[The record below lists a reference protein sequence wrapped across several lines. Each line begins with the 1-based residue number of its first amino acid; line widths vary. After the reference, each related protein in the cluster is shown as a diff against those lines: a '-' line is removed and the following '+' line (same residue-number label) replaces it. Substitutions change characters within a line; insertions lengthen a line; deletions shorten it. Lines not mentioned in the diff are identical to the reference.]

1 VGSIA
6 IVGVED
12 ATGTFSGQS
21 LARMR
26 AAGAVVVSSASGVI
40 TAALAEQ
47 GLAPVSLADL
57 GVGPGASTAHVI
69 DALVRLAEE
78 RDVAFVSAGYP
89 LLRDGF
95 VTGLLAR
102 SGSAVDVLPTISPL
116 NVILMALDVDLTA
129 DLDII
134 DARSLSPTVEQRLS
148 HLIVTGVDNR
158 VLARH
163 VSERL
168 LAAYAP
174 DHTLVLAADH
184 GNGGYELVMS
194 SVEAAADL
202 EPPHGS
208 AVFVP
213 PLRVAGAAGFDG
225 FVRTIATLRVPDGC
239 PWDRAQDHLS
249 LRRNLIEEAYEVL
262 AAIEANDDIGL
273 AEELGDV
280 LLQVVLHAQIAADEN
295 RFTIDDVVSGISEK
309 IRRRHPHVFGDATAG
324 TPTEVIERW
333 DEIKRDEKAGE
344 SALEGI
350 PASLPALM
358 WAQTISRRAVGAG
371 FEWETL
377 DAVWDKVHEE
387 IDELRATEPGS
398 PEAADEI
405 GDLLFTIVNVAR
417 KQGLDAEEALR
428 ATCRKFIG
436 RFEHMER
443 SARGAG
449 SELTEI
455 EIEAM
460 ERLWLDAKR
469 HAANEKEEQ
478 GR

>member
-1 VGSIA
+1 MGSIA

-12 ATGTFSGQS
+12 ATGTFSQHS

-26 AAGAVVVSSASGVI
+26 AADTVVVSSASGAI
-40 TAALAEQ
+40 AAALAEH
-47 GLAPVSLADL
+47 GLTPVALPEL
-57 GVGPGASTAHVI
+57 GVRPGASTAHVI
-69 DALVRLAEE
+69 EALVRVAED

-89 LLRDGF
+89 ILRDGF
-95 VTGLLAR
+95 VTGLLNR
-102 SGSAVDVLPTISPL
+102 SGSVVDVFPTISPL
-116 NVILMALDVDLTA
+116 NVILMAFDVDLTA

-134 DARSLSPTVEQRLS
+134 DARSLAPTVEQRLS

-163 VSERL
+163 VAERL

-174 DHTLVLAADH
+174 DHALVLAADH

-194 SVEAAADL
+194 SVEALAEL

-213 PLRVAGAAGFDG
+213 PLRATGAAGFDG
-225 FVRTIATLRVPDGC
+225 FVRTIATLRGPDGC

-262 AAIEANDDIGL
+262 AAIEAGDDIGL

-295 RFTIDDVVSGISEK
+295 RFTIDDVVAGISEK

-324 TPTEVIERW
+324 TPDEVIERW
-333 DEIKRDEKAGE
+333 DEIKRDEKTGE
-344 SALEGI
+344 SVLEGI

-358 WAQTISRRAVGAG
+358 WAQKISRRAVGVG

-377 DAVWDKVHEE
+377 DDVWQKVHEE
-387 IDELRATEPGS
+387 IDELRAAEPGS
-398 PEAADEI
+398 PAAAEEI

-443 SARGAG
+443 AARDAG
-449 SELTEI
+449 DELSEI
-455 EIEAM
+455 DIEAM
-460 ERLWLDAKR
+460 ERLWRNAKEES
-469 HAANEKEEQ
+469 ANEKEEQ

>member
-1 VGSIA
+1 MGSIA

-12 ATGTFSGQS
+12 ATGTFSEYS
-21 LARMR
+21 LARLK
-26 AAGAVVVSSASGVI
+26 AADVIVVTSASGAI
-40 TAALAEQ
+40 AAALSEH
-47 GLAPVSLADL
+47 GLPPVAMSDL
-57 GVGPGASTAHVI
+57 GVWAGASTAHVVE
-69 DALVRLAEE
+69 ALVRLSEDK
-78 RDVAFVSAGYP
+78 DVAFVSAGYP

-95 VTGLLAR
+95 VTGLLDR
-102 SGSAVDVLPTISPL
+102 SGSVVDVFPTISPL
-116 NVILMALDVDLTA
+116 NVILMAFDVDMTA

-134 DARSLSPTVEQRLS
+134 DARSLTPTVEQRQS

-158 VLARH
+158 MLANR

-168 LAAYAP
+168 LGCYAP

-184 GNGGYELVMS
+184 GDGGYELVMS
-194 SVEAAADL
+194 SVEGL
-202 EPPHGS
+202 PGHEPTHGS

-213 PLRVAGAAGFDG
+213 PLRATGVAGFDE
-225 FVRTIATLRVPDGC
+225 FVRTIATLRGPDGC

-262 AAIEANDDIGL
+262 AAIEAGDDIGL

-309 IRRRHPHVFGDATAG
+309 IRRRHPHVFGDAEAG
-324 TPTEVIERW
+324 TPAEVIERW
-333 DEIKRDEKAGE
+333 DEIKRHEKVGGG
-344 SALEGI
+344 ALEGI

-358 WAQTISRRAVGAG
+358 WAQKISRRAVGVG

-377 DAVWDKVHEE
+377 DDVWDKVHEE
-387 IDELRATEPGS
+387 IDELKAVEPGS

-405 GDLLFTIVNVAR
+405 GDVLFTIVNIAR
-417 KQGLDAEEALR
+417 KHGLDAEESLR
-428 ATCRKFIG
+428 ATCRKFIS
-436 RFEHMER
+436 RFEYMER
-443 SARGAG
+443 VAREAG
-449 SELTEI
+449 DELSEI
-455 EIEAM
+455 DIEAM
-460 ERLWLDAKR
+460 ERLWQAAKE
-469 HAANEKEEQ
+469 HAIEVREEQ